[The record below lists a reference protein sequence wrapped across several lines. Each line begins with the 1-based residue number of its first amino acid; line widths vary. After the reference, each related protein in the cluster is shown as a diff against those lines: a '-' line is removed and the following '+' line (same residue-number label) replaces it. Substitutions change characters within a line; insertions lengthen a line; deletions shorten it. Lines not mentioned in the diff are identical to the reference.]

1 MSKFYRFLNSKK
13 GFTLV
18 ELIVVVAIMGI
29 LVAIAVP
36 LYGSIQ
42 KNNRIKIC
50 RVKTDKIESD
60 IRLWAMQ
67 YPFNDEFTFKIESDG
82 TQGTLGAAN
91 HGLIDSTKELIETE
105 IFKNEIPYCP
115 GDGTIYVTLT
125 PNPNK
130 TYCNVTVT
138 CDGGSD
144 GDCHN
149 RPGTSN

>member
-67 YPFNDEFTFKIESDG
+67 YPFNNEFTFKIESDG

>member
-13 GFTLV
+13 GFTLI
-18 ELIVVVAIMGI
+18 ELLVVVVIMGI
-29 LVAIAVP
+29 LVAIAIP

-67 YPFNDEFTFKIESDG
+67 YPFNTEYTFKIESDG
-82 TQGTLGAAN
+82 TQGTLGAVN
-91 HGLIDSTKELIETE
+91 HGLIDSTKTLIETE

-130 TYCNVTVT
+130 TYCDVTVT

-149 RPGTSN
+149 RP